1 MRIFPAP
8 ARLEA
13 QHSAGYILKIRF
25 ARKEVQKPLEKGYT
39 LGLKPAVRQVSARA
53 ASIARGKETVDVH
66 A

>member
-1 MRIFPAP
+1 MWLLPNS

-13 QHSAGYILKIRF
+13 QYNAGYIVKIRF